1 LLSCLLLRALPQE
14 HALERTLCDADSAL
28 NLTLH
33 AMHLATQI
41 YECGAPDA
49 ADRVLIIAEQALAA
63 TMQQLAR
70 AQALV
75 VHKAQAQQHVGM
87 HGAAAAEED
96 DADLQ
101 DTCSSGFSVCDSAT
115 TCESF

>member
-1 LLSCLLLRALPQE
+1 
-14 HALERTLCDADSAL
+14 
-28 NLTLH
+28 
-33 AMHLATQI
+33 MHLATQI

-49 ADRVLIIAEQALAA
+49 ADRALVIAEQALAA

-87 HGAAAAEED
+87 HAAAAAEEED
-96 DADLQ
+96 VDLQ
-101 DTCSSGFSVCDSAT
+101 DTCSSGFSASDSAT
-115 TCESF
+115 ACESF